1 MRESAMNVFPD
12 LQIHNKIMLKNKNSQ
27 IGVSTINSAHFKV
40 SINSG
45 FLENLTYS
53 NWILHQISRITYFLL
68 NMSSFYFILC
78 NSFHPTWVAG
88 TSRLVG
94 KSSFPWPA
102 TGHVITGQ
110 LIQDGGALFTGP
122 AVTTSQLIQD
132 GGTLS
137 TCQVITSQLI
147 QDGGTLSTCQVITS
161 QLIQD
166 GATLFT
172 GHVIITC
179 QLIQDGGALTTGH
192 VITSQLIQD
201 GATLFTDH
209 VIITSQLIQDGGA
222 RSAGHV
228 ITRQLIQ
235 DGGARSTGHVIAG
248 QLIQDGGAR
257 STGHVIAGQ
266 LIQDGD
272 ARSTGHVIA
281 CQLIQDGVA
290 LSVGAGQNIG
300 VIHRSCPQDKVRLS
314 RPIDHFNNIIN
325 MNINVKQI
333 KD

>member
-12 LQIHNKIMLKNKNSQ
+12 LQIHNKIMLKNKNSK

-110 LIQDGGALFTGP
+110 LIQDGGALCTGP
-122 AVTTSQLIQD
+122 AVTTS
-132 GGTLS
+132 
-137 TCQVITSQLI
+137 
-147 QDGGTLSTCQVITS
+147 
-161 QLIQD
+161 
-166 GATLFT
+166 
-172 GHVIITC
+172 
-179 QLIQDGGALTTGH
+179 
-192 VITSQLIQD
+192 
-201 GATLFTDH
+201 
-209 VIITSQLIQDGGA
+209 
-222 RSAGHV
+222 
-228 ITRQLIQ
+228 QLIQ

-248 QLIQDGGAR
+248 QLIQDGN
-257 STGHVIAGQ
+257 
-266 LIQDGD
+266 

>member
-1 MRESAMNVFPD
+1 MRETAMNVFPD
-12 LQIHNKIMLKNKNSQ
+12 LQIHNKIMLKNKNSK

-45 FLENLTYS
+45 FLENLNYS

-147 QDGGTLSTCQVITS
+147 QDG
-161 QLIQD
+161 
-166 GATLFT
+166 ATLFT

-201 GATLFTDH
+201 G
-209 VIITSQLIQDGGA
+209 GA

-228 ITRQLIQ
+228 ITR
-235 DGGARSTGHVIAG
+235 